1 MNWISVE
8 DELPRPVTQQTMF
21 IVCTENGVG
30 VATYD
35 YDFNQVFLD
44 GNTQYQDSKVT
55 HWMPMPARPF
65 NK

>member
-8 DELPRPVTQQTMF
+8 DELPRPVTQNTMF

-35 YDFNQVFLD
+35 YAFGEVSFD
-44 GNTQYQDSKVT
+44 GNTNYHGDKVT
-55 HWMPMPARPF
+55 HWMPMPNRPF
-65 NK
+65 KK